1 MHHNKIL
8 TLAITTTIYIGS
20 SQTTSSFENARDG
33 MIPAAL
39 DTAYTPRRPIAPF
52 DFDTETVIKI
62 PDQVNGVTYA
72 TELFG
77 ESRTLPSG
85 DNPSVGTYAAVI
97 YSIDGQIERDF
108 ELTFTLSNGA
118 LFDGDPWLGIDDSTV
133 KNLADANIISSLA
146 AGECQL
152 ILENKVPFS
161 IGDIF
166 QLNTHSTLYEVVENK
181 PTMEGKMQIRFRQ
194 LGTGEN
200 VLSGIA
206 NKGLE
211 VPVNGTAMPVEVYKY
226 KPEAFETKDNGALVV
241 DANDWQ
247 RGISARLANIAYP
260 VNAATNNS
268 IANVHTGIENLII
281 GAYYQ
286 IGTKT
291 AENIYQVTGKTLD
304 GNIVIN
310 PSLHDHFGSDTTKA
324 TITRYHHVGDTA
336 IHVGNVAAFQVGK
349 LYQFHNHPSVY
360 TVTKRDNTNG
370 NNVITIQNTTGYGGL
385 THNITSQTPAYRLSD
400 FIPTQNESW
409 TNSGSD
415 TSLIT
420 QATGRRPALPLKPK
434 SGSGSGQPIATFF
447 VPAGQH
453 TALKLTTG
461 DRFMLLYKLRNTK
474 VLANLDEKIEMT
486 VGLTTPLT
494 QIKLNPTRTIT
505 IARSKPGLI
514 TPEIRALETGEV
526 KISVF
531 ADSKEFVSGPFL
543 RPDYAF
549 LGTDQVQI
557 GYLNLDN
564 DTSGAYLS
572 KTADGE
578 TPFQIGKRGAEADN
592 STLLIEKGQF
602 AGSLFSPGKVFLNIK
617 GQEALIADEVTETTA
632 TWHLNNTDLQKIAAA
647 DTDHITFRIKVNGQ
661 TAINVPDQPPKA
673 TLTLDFDEPKTTD
686 ITASAVLR
694 WIKKNGTT
702 CQIYTVPNTK
712 ATESISIRITNDS
725 KEEGQIT
732 GTLYDMDGQELI
744 EAGTPLFEEAIKPNE
759 TKRLTAKELEELA
772 GTSWTGRARLVISSS
787 LPKMEVMSLLREKRL
802 GSPLSNLSLGA
813 RGNSCE
819 N

>member
-1 MHHNKIL
+1 MYHNKIL
-8 TLAITTTIYIGS
+8 SLAITTTICMGS
-20 SQTTSSFENARDG
+20 QSTLSFENARDG
-33 MIPAAL
+33 MVPAVL
-39 DTAYTPRRPIAPF
+39 DTAYTPRRPVAAF
-52 DFDTETVIKI
+52 DFDSETVIKI
-62 PDQVNGVTYA
+62 PDQVNGVMYA

-85 DNPSVGTYAAVI
+85 DNPSAGTFAATI
-97 YSIDGQIERDF
+97 YTIDGQIDRDF
-108 ELTFTLSNGA
+108 EITFTLSNGA
-118 LFDGDPWLGIDDSTV
+118 LFDGEPWLGIDDSTV
-133 KNLADANIISSLA
+133 KSLADANIISSLA
-146 AGECQL
+146 AGECQV

-166 QLNTHSTLYEVVENK
+166 QLNTHSTLYEIVENK

-200 VLSGIA
+200 VLSEIA

-211 VPVNGTAMPVEVYKY
+211 VPVDGTAIPVKVYKY
-226 KPEAFETKDNGALVV
+226 KPEAFETTDNGALVV
-241 DANDWQ
+241 DASDWQ
-247 RGISARLANIAYP
+247 RGISARLANIGYP
-260 VNAATNNS
+260 TNVGTNS
-268 IANVHTGIENLII
+268 IANVHTGIDKLII

-304 GNIVIN
+304 GNIVIT
-310 PSLHDHFGSDTTKA
+310 PSLHNHFGSDTSKA
-324 TITRYHHVGDTA
+324 AITRYHHVGDTA
-336 IHVGNVAAFQVGK
+336 IHVGNVAAFQVGN

-360 TVTKRDNTNG
+360 TVTKRDQTNG
-370 NNVITIQNTTGYGGL
+370 NNVITIQNTIGYGGL
-385 THNITSQTPAYRLSD
+385 THNVSSQTQAYRLSG
-400 FIPTQNESW
+400 FIPTQNENW
-409 TNSGSD
+409 TNSGSY

-420 QATGRRPALPLKPK
+420 KATGRQPALPLKPK
-434 SGSGSGQPIATFF
+434 SGSGSGQQNVTFF
-447 VPAGQH
+447 VPAGED

-461 DRFMLLYKLRNTK
+461 DRLMLLYKLRNTQ

-486 VGLTTPLT
+486 VGLITPLT
-494 QIKLNPTRTIT
+494 QIKLNPRRKIT
-505 IARSKPGLI
+505 IARSKPGLV
-514 TPEIRALETGEV
+514 TPEMRVLETGEV

-549 LGTDQVQI
+549 LATDQVQI

-564 DTSGAYLS
+564 DTSGAYLA

-578 TPFQIGKRGAEADN
+578 TPFQIGKLGAEADK
-592 STLLIEKGQF
+592 STLMIEKGQF

-617 GQEALIADEVTETTA
+617 GQQALIADEVTETTA
-632 TWHLNNTDLQKIAAA
+632 TWQLNNADLQKIAAA
-647 DTDHITFRIKVNGQ
+647 ETDQITFRIKVNGQ
-661 TAINVPDQPPKA
+661 AAINVPNQPPKA
-673 TLTLDFDEPKTTD
+673 TLTLDFDDPKTTD
-686 ITASAVLR
+686 ITASSVLR

-702 CQIYTVPNTK
+702 CHVFNVPNTK

-725 KEEGQIT
+725 NEAGQLT

-744 EAGTPLFEEAIKPNE
+744 EAGTPLFDGEAIKPNE
-759 TKRLTAKELEELA
+759 TKRLMAKELEELA

-802 GSPLSNLSLGA
+802 GAPLTNLSLGA